1 MRYTPLIATILL
13 LTLLTPVVVAEEETA
28 LVVIDVTVDLYRDR
42 EVQEDKYATVNLT
55 IILPADPQAI
65 APPSSS
71 GWTSGDVLVM
81 VSDFKAGPGLSL
93 ISAGEIVI
101 DSITLVRSDTGVP
114 VIIIDRFSIYYV
126 SYADVVQNSFPFYQ
140 TVYLG
145 SDLDTAL
152 RRLTVGKI
160 YASYRSSYSD
170 YPLEV
175 VVVSVST
182 RIVGVGDET
191 ATETVTKTLTVT
203 QTVTQ
208 SVTIARTVM
217 VPREVTKTVTVSVQ
231 SGEAVTKTVVSPVTV
246 TETVVSLVPRTAT
259 DTEALARIV
268 AVAREASARI
278 VAVAREA
285 SAGSIYNLIAVLALV
300 LALIALAMAL
310 RYLKK

>member
-55 IILPADPQAI
+55 IVLSIEDVPKLVVVV
-65 APPSSS
+65 S
-71 GWTSGDVLVM
+71 G
-81 VSDFKAGPGLSL
+81 FKAGPGLPSE
-93 ISAGEIVI
+93 GVIVI
-101 DSITLVRSDTGVP
+101 NGITLVRSDTGVP
-114 VIIIDRFSIYYV
+114 VITIDGFPIYYTNAEV
-126 SYADVVQNSFPFYQ
+126 VEHYFPSYSI
-140 TVYLG
+140 VYLG

-160 YASYRSSYSD
+160 YASYSSSYSS

-208 SVTIARTVM
+208 SVTTARTVT
-217 VPREVTKTVTVSVQ
+217 VPREVTKTVTVSAQ

-246 TETVVSLVPRTAT
+246 TETVVSLVPITAT
-259 DTEALARIV
+259 DTEALAKIV
-268 AVAREASARI
+268 AVAGEASAD
-278 VAVAREA
+278 
-285 SAGSIYNLIAVLALV
+285 SIYNLVAVLTTLTTLV

-310 RYLKK
+310 RYRKYQ

>member
-1 MRYTPLIATILL
+1 M
-13 LTLLTPVVVAEEETA
+13 
-28 LVVIDVTVDLYRDR
+28 
-42 EVQEDKYATVNLT
+42 QEDKYATVNLT

-65 APPSSS
+65 ALPSSS
-71 GWTSGDVLVM
+71 EWTFGDVLVM
-81 VSDFKAGPGLSL
+81 VSDFKAGPGLPSE
-93 ISAGEIVI
+93 GEIVI

-114 VIIIDRFSIYYV
+114 VIIIDGFPIYYV

-145 SDLDTAL
+145 SDLDKAL

-160 YASYRSSYSD
+160 YASYRSYTLGVPD

-208 SVTIARTVM
+208 SVTIARTVT

>member
-28 LVVIDVTVDLYRDR
+28 LMVIDVTVDLYRDR

-81 VSDFKAGPGLSL
+81 VSDFKVGPGLPL
-93 ISAGEIVI
+93 TSAGEITI

-114 VIIIDRFSIYYV
+114 VIIIGGFIIYHINIAVVEHHFPSYSI
-126 SYADVVQNSFPFYQ
+126 
-140 TVYLG
+140 VYLG
-145 SDLDTAL
+145 SDLDKAW

-160 YASYRSSYSD
+160 YASYRSSYSS

-175 VVVSVST
+175 VVISVST

-208 SVTIARTVM
+208 SVTTARTVT
-217 VPREVTKTVTVSVQ
+217 VPREVTKTVTVSAQ

-246 TETVVSLVPRTAT
+246 TETVVSLVPITAT
-259 DTEALARIV
+259 DTEALAKIV
-268 AVAREASARI
+268 AVAGEASAD
-278 VAVAREA
+278 
-285 SAGSIYNLIAVLALV
+285 SIYNLVAVLTTLTTLV

-310 RYLKK
+310 RYRKYQ